1 MREFLTLQ
9 EVLAIHELLIQTF
22 GGPAG
27 IRDMGALE
35 AALMR
40 PQLGYYEGLLDEAAA
55 LMESL
60 ANNHPFVD
68 GNKRAA
74 FFVTDTFLRMNGAYI
89 ETESDEAY
97 AHFIDLFE
105 RRAFRY
111 QELRVWLTQVKKRL
125 DP

>member
-1 MREFLTLQ
+1 MREFPTLQ

-27 IRDMGALE
+27 VRDMGALE

-68 GNKRAA
+68 GNKRVA
-74 FFVTDTFLRMNGAYI
+74 FFVTDTFLRLNGAYI
-89 ETESDEAY
+89 ETDPDAAY
-97 AHFIDLFE
+97 AHFMGLFE
-105 RRAFRY
+105 HGAFRF
-111 QELRVWLTQVKKRL
+111 QELRAWLEEVVRPL
-125 DP
+125 

>member
-1 MREFLTLQ
+1 MHTFPTLQ
-9 EVLAIHELLIQTF
+9 EVLAIHELLLQTF

-27 IRDMGALE
+27 VRDMGALE

-74 FFVTDTFLRMNGAYI
+74 FFVTDTFLRLNGAYI
-89 ETESDEAY
+89 EADPDEAY
-97 AHFIDLFE
+97 AHFMALFE
-105 RRAFRY
+105 RGAFR
-111 QELRVWLTQVKKRL
+111 QGELKAWLERVVRELG
-125 DP
+125 P